1 MKFLNYIAVSLAIF
15 TMVSCDDNVE
25 AVRTGGDNDK
35 LTIQHQF
42 GKNLV
47 GRVTVDGVPR
57 EGVVVSDGITVM
69 TTDANGEYQMY
80 TTGRQHVFIS
90 VPEDCEVPVFNGHP
104 KFYKTLDFSNDA
116 IIQRDFQLRSCN
128 KKTEWT
134 LFTMA
139 DVQIGNGDVND
150 YSNVVMPQILDF
162 TQTLTNNTYGI
173 NVGDI
178 VWNTPSLF
186 ETYKTQVAKTLIPTF
201 NVIGNHDHNEG
212 IKNDTES
219 DRDYRNALGPTYYS
233 VNIGDCH
240 LVVLDDVLYRGVD
253 GRNDYSGTITQAQ
266 LDWLEEDL
274 SYVSKDHN
282 DIDIFVEK
290 NDYQNFIEIMKANGF
305 YEIKME
311 YTTLNH
317 TVWEDLKNRI
327 IDLHCF
333 EYTDEGEILYDG
345 DCFPVETFSG
355 KGRIEE
361 IEVSCIEPYSQ
372 VMFHLGY
379 EFDENDAH
387 DVKLLCETL
396 HIEIPNE
403 YR

>member
-1 MKFLNYIAVSLAIF
+1 
-15 TMVSCDDNVE
+15 MVN
-25 AVRTGGDNDK
+25 
-35 LTIQHQF
+35 
-42 GKNLV
+42 
-47 GRVTVDGVPR
+47 
-57 EGVVVSDGITVM
+57 IT
-69 TTDANGEYQMY
+69 
-80 TTGRQHVFIS
+80 
-90 VPEDCEVPVFNGHP
+90 
-104 KFYKTLDFSNDA
+104 
-116 IIQRDFQLRSCN
+116 
-128 KKTEWT
+128 
-134 LFTMA
+134 
-139 DVQIGNGDVND
+139 DVK
-150 YSNVVMPQILDF
+150 QILQFAIDA
-162 TQTLTNNTYGI
+162 
-173 NVGDI
+173 
-178 VWNTPSLF
+178 
-186 ETYKTQVAKTLIPTF
+186 E
-201 NVIGNHDHNEG
+201 
-212 IKNDTES
+212 IK
-219 DRDYRNALGPTYYS
+219 
-233 VNIGDCH
+233 VF
-240 LVVLDDVLYRGVD
+240 LDGGWGVD
-253 GRNDYSGTITQAQ
+253 ALLGYQSRA
-266 LDWLEEDL
+266 
-274 SYVSKDHN
+274 HN

-403 YR
+403 YTLCKLRLKSPILPLLFHQNSKRCIDLTQISNTSNLNRWKNSSNSSTPHTSNP

>member
-1 MKFLNYIAVSLAIF
+1 
-15 TMVSCDDNVE
+15 MVN
-25 AVRTGGDNDK
+25 
-35 LTIQHQF
+35 
-42 GKNLV
+42 
-47 GRVTVDGVPR
+47 
-57 EGVVVSDGITVM
+57 IT
-69 TTDANGEYQMY
+69 
-80 TTGRQHVFIS
+80 
-90 VPEDCEVPVFNGHP
+90 
-104 KFYKTLDFSNDA
+104 
-116 IIQRDFQLRSCN
+116 
-128 KKTEWT
+128 
-134 LFTMA
+134 
-139 DVQIGNGDVND
+139 DVK
-150 YSNVVMPQILDF
+150 QILQFAIDA
-162 TQTLTNNTYGI
+162 
-173 NVGDI
+173 
-178 VWNTPSLF
+178 
-186 ETYKTQVAKTLIPTF
+186 E
-201 NVIGNHDHNEG
+201 
-212 IKNDTES
+212 IK
-219 DRDYRNALGPTYYS
+219 
-233 VNIGDCH
+233 VF
-240 LVVLDDVLYRGVD
+240 LDGGWGVD
-253 GRNDYSGTITQAQ
+253 ALLGYQSRT
-266 LDWLEEDL
+266 
-274 SYVSKDHN
+274 HN